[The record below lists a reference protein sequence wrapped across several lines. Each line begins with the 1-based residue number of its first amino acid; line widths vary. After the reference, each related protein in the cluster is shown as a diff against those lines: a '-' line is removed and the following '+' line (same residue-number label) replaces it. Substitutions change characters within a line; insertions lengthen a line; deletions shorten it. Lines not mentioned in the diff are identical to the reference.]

1 MDGARSLGRLALPGH
16 YYDLDANELRT
27 ADGTGVPLRPQCLE
41 VLRCLALAAGDL
53 VTKDR
58 LMATVWPDVVVTED
72 SLVQCIG
79 ALRRALGD
87 TAQRTV
93 QTVPRRGY
101 RLLGIA
107 EGPRDP
113 VDGAARPARP
123 PVRFATS
130 ADRVRLAYSVCGTG
144 APLVRAG
151 RWMSHLEEEWDCLTE
166 GPLLR
171 ELSRRFTLL
180 RYDQRGQGLSD
191 REVAPGGPGTRARDL
206 KAVVD
211 AAGLSRFN
219 LFAIG
224 TGTAIAVRFA
234 RLFPECL
241 ERLILISG
249 FARGV
254 VMRGERSQ
262 SAKFGDAFLRLIE
275 EAWDDENP
283 MVHQM
288 STTRHYPGADQAQ
301 MRSFNEL
308 LRRSCTSSGAIAV
321 IRADSAIDVSAELAQ
336 VRCPTLVVHGPANAI
351 VPFDEG
357 RLLAAGIP
365 GARFRIID
373 TPNNLPLEG
382 EPAFDELLR
391 MIETFV
397 SETEPAVPAGAE
409 PITPT
414 PERRAVLRVIDTP
427 GRRAPR

>member
-1 MDGARSLGRLALPGH
+1 MDDARNLGRLVLPGH
-16 YYDLDANELRT
+16 YYEFDANELRT
-27 ADGTGVPLRPQCLE
+27 ADGTRVPLRPQCLE
-41 VLRCLALAAGDL
+41 VLRCLALAAGEL
-53 VTKDR
+53 VTKDQ

-79 ALRRALGD
+79 ALRKALGD

-101 RLLGIA
+101 RLLA
-107 EGPRDP
+107 SPEGPRNP
-113 VDGAARPARP
+113 VGGAARAAGP

-130 ADRVRLAYSVCGTG
+130 DDRVRLAYSVCGAG

-151 RWMSHLEEEWDCLTE
+151 RWMSHLEAEWDCLTE

-171 ELSRRFTLL
+171 ELARRFTLL

-191 REVAPGGPGTRARDL
+191 RDVTPGGPGTRARDL

-211 AAGLSRFN
+211 AAGLSRFS

-224 TGTAIAVRFA
+224 SGTPIAVRFA

-254 VMRGERSQ
+254 AMRGERSQ
-262 SAKFGDAFLRLIE
+262 PTPYGDAWLRLIE
-275 EAWDDENP
+275 DGWDAENP
-283 MVHQM
+283 MVRQM

-308 LRRSCTSSGAIAV
+308 LRRSCTPAGATAV
-321 IRADSAIDVSAELAQ
+321 IKADGAIDVSAELGQ
-336 VRCPTLVVHGPANAI
+336 VRCPTLVVHAPANAI
-351 VPFDEG
+351 APFDEG

-365 GARFRIID
+365 GARLCAID

-397 SETEPAVPAGAE
+397 GETAPAMSARAE
-409 PITPT
+409 PIAPALD
-414 PERRAVLRVIDTP
+414 RRAVLRVLDTP
-427 GRRAPR
+427 GRKASR

>member
-1 MDGARSLGRLALPGH
+1 MGGAPTPGRLALPGH
-16 YYDLDANELRT
+16 YYEFDANELRT
-27 ADGTGVPLRPQCLE
+27 ADGTRVALRPQCLE
-41 VLRCLALAAGDL
+41 VLRCLALAAGNL
-53 VTKDR
+53 VTKDE
-58 LMATVWPDVVVTED
+58 LMASVWPDVVVTED

-79 ALRRALGD
+79 ALRKALGD
-87 TAQRTV
+87 TAQRSV

-101 RLLGIA
+101 RLQALA

-113 VDGAARPARP
+113 VGGAAGAASP

-130 ADRVRLAYSVCGTG
+130 ADGVRLAYSVCGAG

-191 REVAPGGPGTRARDL
+191 RAVAPGGPGTRARDL

-211 AAGLSRFN
+211 AAGLARFS

-254 VMRGERSQ
+254 AMRGERSQ
-262 SAKFGDAFLRLIE
+262 SAKYGDAWLRLIE
-275 EAWDDENP
+275 DGWDDENP
-283 MVHQM
+283 MVRQM

-308 LRRSCTSSGAIAV
+308 LRRSCTTAGAIAV
-321 IRADSAIDVSAELAQ
+321 IRTDAAIDVSAELAQ

-365 GARFRIID
+365 GARLRIIE

-391 MIETFV
+391 MVETFV
-397 SETEPAVPAGAE
+397 SETGPAVPASAG
-409 PITPT
+409 PIAPT
-414 PERRAVLRVIDTP
+414 PDRRAVLRILDTP
-427 GRRAPR
+427 GRRASR